1 MDCPSIY
8 HKFTKIKHTKLVD
21 DTGEIQK
28 TKRQKAHLISPK
40 IRVIFI
46 NTNFVQGTS
55 VSRLKFNERD
65 REKNP

>member
-1 MDCPSIY
+1 MTQGKSRR
-8 HKFTKIKHTKLVD
+8 L
-21 DTGEIQK
+21 Q
-28 TKRQKAHLISPK
+28 RQKAHLISPK

-55 VSRLKFNERD
+55 VLCLKFNERD